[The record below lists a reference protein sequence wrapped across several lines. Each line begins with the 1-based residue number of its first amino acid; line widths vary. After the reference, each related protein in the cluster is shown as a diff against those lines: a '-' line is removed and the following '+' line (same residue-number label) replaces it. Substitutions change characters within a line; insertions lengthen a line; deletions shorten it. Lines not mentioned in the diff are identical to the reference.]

1 MKKKKMSAG
10 KIAALSGAALI
21 GLGAL
26 MGGGGEK
33 DPEPAAEPVRTV
45 TAAPAEPTATPRPT
59 AVPTATPEPTPT
71 PYRIHYHDAYTT
83 VYVSKNG
90 VIHFKPDCSGMKHYT
105 EMSLEKADAAGYK
118 YCEHCG

>member
-1 MKKKKMSAG
+1 MSAG

-33 DPEPAAEPVRTV
+33 DP
-45 TAAPAEPTATPRPT
+45 EPTATPRPT